1 MTFLKYCLLGQKYG
15 DGLEARSS
23 GYKIVGGGDR
33 LSVALRGEAPWQ
45 EQDIEQAGSRG
56 GMDVV
61 KVMAKTKGRR
71 RHFSGSTLRQGGDV
85 KMKWGKILV
94 QGKYPLL
101 YLFNF
106 CLSK

>member
-1 MTFLKYCLLGQKYG
+1 M
-15 DGLEARSS
+15 
-23 GYKIVGGGDR
+23 
-33 LSVALRGEAPWQ
+33 
-45 EQDIEQAGSRG
+45 
-56 GMDVV
+56 V